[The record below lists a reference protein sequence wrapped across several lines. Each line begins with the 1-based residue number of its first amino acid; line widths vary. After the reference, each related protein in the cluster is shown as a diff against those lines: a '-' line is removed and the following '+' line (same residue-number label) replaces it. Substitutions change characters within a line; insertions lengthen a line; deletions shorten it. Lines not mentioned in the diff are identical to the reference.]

1 MRLGNA
7 CPMRIQ
13 APLAW
18 GFGTCSSLANANASW
33 QPPNFSVVPVT
44 VRCSALQ
51 CVAVHGAMMRC
62 AWVTTP
68 WLHMQAGQLHH
79 CHKWRDTHPAELP
92 PKTFRD
98 EATRM
103 RKCQAGPL
111 FLSAPSHHVQ
121 SGTPSLRTSQALSA

>member
-1 MRLGNA
+1 MRVQCASKRLWPGASALAPAWQTQTRLGSPEFLRGA
-7 CPMRIQ
+7 RD
-13 APLAW
+13 
-18 GFGTCSSLANANASW
+18 
-33 QPPNFSVVPVT
+33 
-44 VRCSALQ
+44 SALQ
-51 CVAVHGAMMRC
+51 CVAVC
-62 AWVTTP
+62 CSAWRYDALCLGNNSLV
-68 WLHMQAGQLHH
+68 HMQAGQLHH